1 MAKLTTQQIKKVA
14 KEKLAAAP
22 DGVRWTSLVKE
33 IAAESP
39 ETPMNTIWGSTQWL
53 FKNDPQV
60 IKISKGVYTLKA
72 FDDAIS
78 RAVVADEKTDSK
90 AQTSNASGQ
99 IVSEADF
106 YEPFAEWLRDGLD
119 DVTEAITI
127 GGNIFKGK
135 WNTPDVIGVLR
146 PLKGDLIKFEPQII
160 SAEIKVDPSQ
170 PVTAFGQAVSYR
182 LFSHKCYLVLP
193 DTTSDEDL
201 DRVEALATV
210 FGLGLVTFRLD
221 PESPNFQLITRAVL
235 AQPDMVY
242 VNQMAQRLNSY
253 DSKAFDRLF

>member
-1 MAKLTTQQIKKVA
+1 MSKLTTGQIKKLA
-14 KEKLAAAP
+14 KDKLAAAP

-39 ETPMNTIWGSTQWL
+39 ETPMNTIWGSTQTL
-53 FKNDPQV
+53 FKNDPLV
-60 IKISKGVYTLKA
+60 VKISKGLYTLKK
-72 FDDAIS
+72 FDDAE
-78 RAVVADEKTDSK
+78 VADNQKVEKSESK
-90 AQTSNASGQ
+90 ALASTPAGQ
-99 IVSEADF
+99 LVSEEDF

-119 DVTEAITI
+119 EVTEAITI

-146 PLKGDLIKFEPQII
+146 PLKGDLIKFEPQIVA
-160 SAEIKVDPSQ
+160 AEIKIDPSQ

-193 DTTSDEDL
+193 DTTSVDDL

-210 FGLGLVTFRLD
+210 FGLGLVTFSLN
-221 PESPNFQLITRAVL
+221 PESPGFQLVTRAVL

-242 VNQMAQRLNSY
+242 VNQMAQRLNTY